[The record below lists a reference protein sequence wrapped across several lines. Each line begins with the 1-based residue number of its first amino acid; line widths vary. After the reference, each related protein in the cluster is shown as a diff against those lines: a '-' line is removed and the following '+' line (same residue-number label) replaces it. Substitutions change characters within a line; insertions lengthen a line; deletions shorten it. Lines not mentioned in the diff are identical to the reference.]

1 MEMKQSNNTSRREF
15 LHQSAVLGAGAVLA
29 QSSNLFAEKS
39 SGLGNGPYP
48 AEGMAGYSETGPP
61 QFLKFQRR
69 ALGPKDVALEIHH
82 CGAGH
87 SDIHTIHVDCG
98 TTHYPHILGHE
109 L

>member
-1 MEMKQSNNTSRREF
+1 MRHQRWQTANSIGGDGKESNNTSRREF

-48 AEGMAGYSETGPP
+48 AEGMAGYSETGPL

-69 ALGPKDVALEIHH
+69 ALGPKDVAIKIH
-82 CGAGH
+82 
-87 SDIHTIHVDCG
+87 
-98 TTHYPHILGHE
+98 
-109 L
+109 